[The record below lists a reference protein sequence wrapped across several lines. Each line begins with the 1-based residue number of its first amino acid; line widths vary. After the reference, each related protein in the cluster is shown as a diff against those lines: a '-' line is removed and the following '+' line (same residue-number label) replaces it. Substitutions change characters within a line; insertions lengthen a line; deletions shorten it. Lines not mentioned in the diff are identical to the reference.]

1 MKKRQYGCTI
11 VAGSRELAIP
21 PVIISAASS
30 LKFIAGFSAHHMYRR
45 EKALWP
51 AKNSKPAGQQGS
63 TVLEASGYIDENRMP
78 KNAALDELELPIDL
92 QLSILG

>member
-1 MKKRQYGCTI
+1 MKKRQYGYT
-11 VAGSRELAIP
+11 VVSRLSGSRELAIP

-63 TVLEASGYIDENRMP
+63 TVLEAC
-78 KNAALDELELPIDL
+78 LDISTKIGCQKVLLWMNWNCR
-92 QLSILG
+92 